1 MNKILN
7 YILIF
12 SVLAVCMTS
21 CIDSLDDVNKG
32 ESQVTFVARMTDYS
46 YRNVNSKSLD
56 LADFET
62 QVKSLHFLVFDGE
75 GNRVAMKTGSTG
87 SLTVEFKSEEAYT
100 DATVCCVANMR
111 RTYVKDSLLTL
122 SDLYD
127 THYKVS
133 YAPVEETGCVG
144 VPMYEDGS
152 YAIPM
157 VGIVE
162 GLDFS
167 LVGAEPYPI
176 SLRRLFSKVVVNFGL
191 NLGNDI
197 TSQEKP
203 FFRFKEY
210 TVSGL
215 PKYVRLAEIDEETD
229 YEEFVAPQTVV
240 MADEKLYD
248 KEDPY
253 TFVLYMPESY
263 IQPKITP
270 EIASQDW
277 YLEKDQRYKPVLAE
291 GLDAACVSLSGS
303 YRPTGEGNQ
312 VGYDLEYDIYLG
324 ENNFDNFSLRR
335 NVLYNNDVTIRGFAG
350 VGWEAEVD
358 HRVDVEVNGFIVGF
372 ERTALLDSHYE
383 VRPLRV
389 KFDERFDTKGEV
401 CIEVLNADH
410 EDGEVPSWVRL
421 ERPSTT
427 GGVYCDNSTKR
438 RYFTVDLVSDIL
450 AESGKSISYNP
461 LASKDDL
468 LGQIPVWVYVDE
480 YSAASESEYST
491 EARSARIRVGFK
503 DASGETLYYQ
513 DYIISQRA
521 VYPVKAGS
529 LNMRTYGMEFHEEY
543 LHNYDV
549 IPDFDEV
556 ADSDTKTKQG
566 LVWGLDGLQ
575 LSRNKRSVYTDDV
588 KVAEVSVE
596 ALGMELPVSS
606 LESITS
612 LFPSG
617 ALSTMM
623 NAQIGQAQGVL
634 PYYDFYNSSDSESVN
649 VPSLA
654 VRDYEG
660 YEMNVEI
667 IHNLLLNEAS
677 EASAKLNGVALN
689 EDELSVIAY
698 CYNKNKR
705 DSNGNVAT
713 LVAGQDSLINTSNL
727 HWYAPSISEIEDI
740 VNNARSLED
749 EFSVFADN
757 LYWSCQPSYDKGE
770 VYSEYTMNVSQ
781 PVSVPLIGSF
791 AFTIDANI
799 ELKAEGK
806 GIYLEDDRDRAR
818 ATRYDSSNGGN
829 VPSSVTGSRNITR
842 MSASSSS
849 SLTKIEL
856 TTAERDSLLTMLNLD
871 VKDLMSGNFGSL
883 VESLTTDEIIW
894 LGKFIVSKFDY
905 QNLIND
911 FKAIFENVSN
921 VDWDVDKDPVSDSE
935 ITYDEGNMS
944 RKDLARVRC
953 LYNPDPPKQ
962 YRRSPNTLSTGGYTY
977 TEVTR

>member
-1 MNKILN
+1 
-7 YILIF
+7 
-12 SVLAVCMTS
+12 
-21 CIDSLDDVNKG
+21 
-32 ESQVTFVARMTDYS
+32 
-46 YRNVNSKSLD
+46 
-56 LADFET
+56 
-62 QVKSLHFLVFDGE
+62 
-75 GNRVAMKTGSTG
+75 
-87 SLTVEFKSEEAYT
+87 
-100 DATVCCVANMR
+100 
-111 RTYVKDSLLTL
+111 
-122 SDLYD
+122 
-127 THYKVS
+127 
-133 YAPVEETGCVG
+133 
-144 VPMYEDGS
+144 
-152 YAIPM
+152 
-157 VGIVE
+157 
-162 GLDFS
+162 
-167 LVGAEPYPI
+167 
-176 SLRRLFSKVVVNFGL
+176 
-191 NLGNDI
+191 
-197 TSQEKP
+197 
-203 FFRFKEY
+203 
-210 TVSGL
+210 
-215 PKYVRLAEIDEETD
+215 
-229 YEEFVAPQTVV
+229 
-240 MADEKLYD
+240 
-248 KEDPY
+248 
-253 TFVLYMPESY
+253 
-263 IQPKITP
+263 
-270 EIASQDW
+270 
-277 YLEKDQRYKPVLAE
+277 
-291 GLDAACVSLSGS
+291 
-303 YRPTGEGNQ
+303 
-312 VGYDLEYDIYLG
+312 
-324 ENNFDNFSLRR
+324 
-335 NVLYNNDVTIRGFAG
+335 
-350 VGWEAEVD
+350 
-358 HRVDVEVNGFIVGF
+358 
-372 ERTALLDSHYE
+372 
-383 VRPLRV
+383 
-389 KFDERFDTKGEV
+389 
-401 CIEVLNADH
+401 
-410 EDGEVPSWVRL
+410 
-421 ERPSTT
+421 
-427 GGVYCDNSTKR
+427 
-438 RYFTVDLVSDIL
+438 
-450 AESGKSISYNP
+450 
-461 LASKDDL
+461 
-468 LGQIPVWVYVDE
+468 
-480 YSAASESEYST
+480 
-491 EARSARIRVGFK
+491 
-503 DASGETLYYQ
+503 
-513 DYIISQRA
+513 
-521 VYPVKAGS
+521 
-529 LNMRTYGMEFHEEY
+529 
-543 LHNYDV
+543 
-549 IPDFDEV
+549 
-556 ADSDTKTKQG
+556 
-566 LVWGLDGLQ
+566 
-575 LSRNKRSVYTDDV
+575 
-588 KVAEVSVE
+588 
-596 ALGMELPVSS
+596 MELPVSS

-667 IHNLLLNEAS
+667 IHNLLLNESS

-749 EFSVFADN
+749 EFSVFAYN

-799 ELKAEGK
+799 GLKAEGK

-829 VPSSVTGSRNITR
+829 VSSSVTGSRNITR

-871 VKDLMSGNFGSL
+871 VKDLMSGNFGSV

-977 TEVTR
+977 TAVTR